1 MQWQKVLE
9 NIPDNRPVFMKMVD
23 ENEFEQP
30 NLNGYTLQVN
40 IVDRCASI
48 INLTKG
54 GRSSMIKT
62 VVKALEGFER
72 QFDDLNEMKANLE
85 LEKEEAKKVAIAE
98 VEAKFAVKS
107 ERIDKVLETVSVTE
121 EIEVPDEEVVTTEV
135 VYDGEVVE
143 EVAPQVESNTL
154 Y

>member
-1 MQWQKVLE
+1 
-9 NIPDNRPVFMKMVD
+9 
-23 ENEFEQP
+23 
-30 NLNGYTLQVN
+30 
-40 IVDRCASI
+40 
-48 INLTKG
+48 
-54 GRSSMIKT
+54 MIKT